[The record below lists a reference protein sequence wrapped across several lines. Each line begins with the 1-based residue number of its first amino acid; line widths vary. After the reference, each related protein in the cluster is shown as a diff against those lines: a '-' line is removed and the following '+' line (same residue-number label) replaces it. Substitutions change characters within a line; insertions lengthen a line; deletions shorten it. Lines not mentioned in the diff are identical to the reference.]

1 MEDPKGGEITPS
13 SFHVLTSC
21 KDATAPTEHC
31 WKITALQSVEKH
43 QKLMKAEQGYTYRTG
58 GPNRR
63 PPVTVN
69 RSVSRG
75 YRCLPSKF
83 KFSNLTASHSV
94 THRFTDRFGPV
105 TDRLGR

>member
-43 QKLMKAEQGYTYRTG
+43 QKLMKAEG
-58 GPNRR
+58 
-63 PPVTVN
+63 
-69 RSVSRG
+69 
-75 YRCLPSKF
+75 
-83 KFSNLTASHSV
+83 TASQRTKRDHDWAVGMSMAIGHTRSLREGEPINLHS
-94 THRFTDRFGPV
+94 P
-105 TDRLGR
+105 

>member
-43 QKLMKAEQGYTYRTG
+43 QKLMKAEGTAIEPAHQE
-58 GPNRR
+58 
-63 PPVTVN
+63 
-69 RSVSRG
+69 RS
-75 YRCLPSKF
+75 
-83 KFSNLTASHSV
+83 
-94 THRFTDRFGPV
+94 
-105 TDRLGR
+105 RLGCGHEHGNWPQDHREKVNQLINLHSP